1 MAYRPMGLERA
12 VKAYF
17 DPIDEERKR
26 AARVRDQMFLQM
38 GARRG
43 LVAGQKDIAEHAAKL
58 EEKKRLAAVERR
70 REVDTLQRDVL
81 ASVRKPPSP
90 KDPRYQASSE
100 FMDKT
105 AEELADLDHANILGA
120 LAQRYRSLKAPLTS
134 ADHEFFSKTLFAKG
148 KQLILKAGQSLLN
161 VDASGR
167 LKLLYAAPA
176 SYEGKT
182 PIAKLYI
189 GYTRAVKAGNTG
201 LAKVLETKI
210 GQSIYGKNFLAYKAL
225 EFIRDGN
232 FNQIDPIFYET
243 TFGDVFTKAHEVN
256 NLLGEAI
263 GKVTF
268 EPKRIVKNNRWL
280 QMLGITDTS
289 LRNTTIGEMIKKSKG
304 YKAFAGMA
312 QTLNEGNIE
321 AVSKDIDRLK
331 KIQGEHGLEN
341 FKGKGGE
348 KVLKLWQG
356 FHFMGKERRK
366 ELLDIA
372 KARLRF
378 LMDQRGEKKK
388 KEPRASLRMRGT
400 AGR

>member
-12 VKAYF
+12 IKAYW
-17 DPIDEERKR
+17 DPIDEEKKR

-58 EEKKRLAAVERR
+58 DEEKRLAAVERR

-90 KDPRYQASSE
+90 KAPRYQASSE

-105 AEELADLDHANILGA
+105 PAELADLDHENILGA
-120 LAQRYRSLKAPLTS
+120 LVQRYRSLKIPLTS

-148 KQLILKAGQSLLN
+148 KQLKLKKNERLYN
-161 VDASGR
+161 VDSSGR
-167 LKLLYAAPA
+167 MKLLVEAQEG
-176 SYEGKT
+176 YEGKT
-182 PIAKLYI
+182 PIARLYI
-189 GYTRAVKAGNTG
+189 GHARALKAGNTG
-201 LAKVLETKI
+201 LAKVLEAKI
-210 GQSIYGKNFLAYKAL
+210 GQSVYGKNFLAYKAL
-225 EFIRDGN
+225 GFIRNGN
-232 FNQIDPIFYET
+232 FNQVDPIFYEN
-243 TFGDVFTKAHEVN
+243 TFGDVFTKANEVN

-268 EPKRIVKNNRWL
+268 DAGRIVKNNRWL
-280 QMLGITDTS
+280 QRLGITETS

-304 YKAFAGMA
+304 HEAFAGMA
-312 QTLNEGNIE
+312 QTLNEGNIV
-321 AVSKDIDRLK
+321 AVSEDIKRLK
-331 KIQGEHGLEN
+331 KLQGEHGLEK
-341 FKGKGGE
+341 FKREGGE
-348 KVLKLWQG
+348 KMFKQWQG
-356 FHFMGKERRK
+356 FYFMGKERRK

-372 KARLRF
+372 EARLRV
-378 LMDQRGEKKK
+378 LMDQRGEKVKT
-388 KEPRASLRMRGT
+388 EPRVSLRMRGT